1 MSTPDVERFFETLE
15 RPDTPNNWLV
25 APADFFIK
33 PDVVTP
39 VFQVP
44 VSVLIDTVRSL
55 VLQKKGAAIVEE
67 SPKALHV
74 VTTTPLMR
82 FKDDV
87 WALFIPVTERSSTL
101 ALYSSSRIGYWDLGT
116 NRRRLKGWIERLQ
129 DEAGSSQR

>member
-1 MSTPDVERFFETLE
+1 MSDLDRFFGTLK

-25 APADFFIK
+25 APADFILK
-33 PDVVTP
+33 PDAVAP
-39 VFQVP
+39 VFQVSM
-44 VSVLIDTVRSL
+44 SVLLDTFRSL
-55 VLQKKGAAIVEE
+55 VLQTKGAAIVEE
-67 SPKALHV
+67 SAKALHV

-87 WALFIPVTERSSTL
+87 WALFIPVTESSSTL
-101 ALYSSSRIGYWDLGT
+101 ALYSASRIGYWDLGT